1 MKNQKQQLL
10 IDQTERKLTVFRPLK
25 TVVIPPKGWIHT
37 LRSAL
42 KMSMRQLGN
51 RLSIS
56 AQSIKEMEER
66 EVNGTISLRSLNEA
80 ARALDMKL
88 VYGFVSQHESLDEM
102 IEQRAQEIAREI
114 VLRTSNSMKLEDQQN
129 SEQRIKKAIEQKTT
143 EIKNEMPKYLWD

>member
-10 IDQTERKLTVFRPLK
+10 IDQTERKLAVFRPLK
-25 TVVIPPKGWIHT
+25 SVIIPSKGWIHT
-37 LRSAL
+37 LRTAL

-66 EVNGTISLRSLNEA
+66 EINGTISIKSLNEV
-80 ARALDMKL
+80 ARVLDMKL
-88 VYGFVSQHESLDEM
+88 VYGFVSQHDSLEQM
-102 IEQRAQEIAREI
+102 IEQRAKEIALEI
-114 VLRTSNSMKLEDQQN
+114 VLRTHNSMKLEDQQN
-129 SEQRIKKAIEQKTT
+129 SEQRIKKAIEQKTE